1 MAMRENLIVLLVAC
15 FLVLTFQSPV
25 LADTV
30 LYDYDDLGRLILLY
44 QEDGYTIT
52 QIDYQYDD
60 VGNIMQH
67 DITTQTMDTDGDQ
80 MPDGWETLYGLN
92 PNDPGDANQDPDND
106 GLTNLEEYN
115 HNTDPTRRDTDGD
128 GFSDGDEV
136 RAGTDPLNIDDHPVS
151 VAAPAAGPVVLALI
165 CFVLAYLGYKG
176 QRNRSRSFIAALFLV
191 PALLI
196 PTLNAHADPLGPG
209 WFNPQGQLVSPA
221 DAKAYYDSLAA
232 RNNASKGI
240 VTRAI
245 NAIMDFLGL
254 STQGSEAIATP
265 SISEL
270 ARALKNDPTLI
281 YEYVR
286 NHVDYVPYYGSLK
299 GATLTYLDGAGNDFD
314 QASLMIALLRQS
326 GYTADYVYGQMTIP
340 AYGDPNQKDMQHWL
354 CTDADN
360 TVIEQVL
367 ADGGIPASQDGSS
380 WTVDRVWVQATI
392 NGSAYVFDPAFK
404 PYRMTQGINLQTAM
418 GYDRNT
424 LLSAAGGTTG
434 TNYIENLNETALR
447 NKMGEYTL
455 NLSDYIRNNYPNAHM
470 EEIVGGR
477 TIVSQHLTQLP
488 TSLGF
493 PTTQQYVWTD
503 IPDTYA
509 HTVRIQYGQ
518 IDQEMNIADLAGNRV
533 SLTHE
538 GTGTMGASS
547 LESTSGTTSPQKSSI
562 QSKGG
567 APVQVGN
574 IKFDLPGAI
583 TNKTMQ
589 SIKIDVEP
597 AGKMTSEPITGPQSD
612 TDSISPMALL
622 GTLNFGTIPPAD
634 YGPYSSD
641 RYCTVVNNSPYWR
654 NYSATLEDN
663 TSGAFSL
670 PNGDNGIEYFWLMD
684 YRSRQVYVRFSNTG
698 QAPGTKTAKL
708 TVRTYTIDDQH
719 ILLSTDHFNI
729 SGKVA
734 YPLNVSATPVFIPA
748 FMNEPQVGICRLTNN
763 GPLSLTINSMSIT
776 GTDAARFEFV
786 SGNGS
791 GTVQAGSYRDIQ
803 VRYKADIHGAHAAS
817 ITFNLTYDGLTYTTP
832 PADMLLGETKYKPN
846 VTGSNGFDFGSRY
859 LDNPADG
866 TCRFMNSGD
875 QNLSITAISITGADA
890 ARFQIV
896 SGGGAGALTPG
907 QYRDISVR
915 YLADT
920 PGTHSANV
928 QVTFTYDGASYPLD
942 LPLSGETGSTPA
954 PAATLWLDDTPLAQ
968 ETTPVSGADLDTL
981 TISINHP
988 YADQDGTY
996 CDQTVPYTLKRGATY
1011 AIVYDFGGSRMGRLL
1026 EKRQRQLQA
1035 YRETGYSDDSREV
1048 LTESLNVMG
1057 MNWMRDTALNDKLLA
1072 QISGS
1077 IITSHHRFGVVAQ
1090 ETGYY
1095 IDIKADASTINSMS
1109 GNDADRWACF
1119 KSLIFM
1125 HSALEHGV
1133 LEHLQ
1138 VNRPAASTVKLLQAN
1153 NSQGGKVYEANASN
1167 FGSIQPLLTDYT
1179 SQDLA
1184 AIQGIINNGYTVYL
1198 PQDGQISVLSGSGN
1212 WAGCGYIAQRFWTE
1226 DDISRGSVGMVI
1238 GGGYHGGYSVLQGLV
1253 DIFSLGYESALDLY
1267 SWVTDLKFLSSD
1279 PVDMYSG
1286 AWIYNSA
1293 DLVLN
1298 GGKGGL
1304 GLRRSY
1310 YSLNNNVKNTLGYGW
1325 SHNYNIYAEVHSSP
1339 ELGYGTR
1346 QPLDATAMTAASAVI
1361 LDIMNGDPDLKSW
1374 MTGSLIAKWGMDQL
1388 NDNAVSIHL
1397 ENDVLTYIK
1406 NPDGSYATPPGV
1418 TSKLVWDSDHYR
1430 VDERFSRTI
1439 LFNTTNQVSRITDAD
1454 GNQVNFT
1461 YASGVLTG
1469 VADGFGHSFTFNY
1482 TGDLLTSVS
1491 DSAGRNVIYG
1501 YDTDS
1506 NLITYTDPE
1515 NKVWTYGYDGSHR
1528 ILTLR
1533 NPLNITTV
1541 TNEYDSFGRVTTQT
1555 VPRQTGSATY
1565 NLYYSGY
1572 RNIEEDPLGNQT
1584 VYHYDEKKRLI
1595 AVEDALGD
1603 SRVMIHDGQNHVI
1616 ARTDPRGNT
1625 TSYEYDG
1632 DNNLT
1637 RTMDALSNP
1646 TLNTYDSQHRLT
1658 DVTDPLNHTVHHDY
1672 DSKHHPIR
1680 TTTYPSPGQ
1689 SIETSRTYHAN
1700 GLVNTATDGKGVVTT
1715 FTYDTY
1721 GNPATSRTGTHP
1733 AVNYGYDSI
1742 GRMTSLT
1749 DQVSSQ
1755 TSFTYD
1761 RRSLPL
1767 TRTDPLNK
1775 TSTNAYYND
1784 GTLHTATDRKG
1795 RTTTFTYT
1803 PTGKPNSITYQSGAS
1818 VSYTYDSRDNLTRMQ
1833 DSSGTTLYNYDA
1845 LNRLSSSTDPNGFS
1859 ISYDYDE
1866 AGNLIRL
1873 TYPGGRTVSY
1883 TYDELNR
1890 LETVRID
1897 WLGRTATYWYDN
1909 AGRLTNLTQFN
1920 ATAVIYTY
1928 DNADRL
1934 TGLDNREAIGGNA
1947 IASYFFTLDNNGN
1960 RIQSDQQTP
1969 LTLSAAASSTA
1980 YGYNAQKN
1988 RLLSEGSNSF
1998 GYDDEGQL
2006 ASGYST
2012 SYTFDDAH
2020 RLTAAGSAYQ
2030 FTYDG
2035 AGNRIRAVRSGVTT
2049 KYIYDASGN
2058 LLAEADGNNMIQ
2070 RYYIQGAGLLAVVT
2084 SANQLYCYHYD
2095 ATGNTV
2101 ALTDSSKAIVNK
2113 YAYTPFGTMSNTV
2126 ETIQQPFTFVGQ
2138 YGVVSE
2144 PGGFYYM
2151 RARYYDS
2158 NVGRFVSE
2166 DPKGFGGG
2174 DVNLFAYVGNSPI
2187 MFIDPLGLEL
2197 RVYNRPVA
2205 DAPLSWIGANH
2216 AFLYSTET
2224 GTWFGTAGSSGY
2236 GGQADERNVI
2246 NNGGAY
2252 NVVPNPNNIPEID
2265 VMNYMDQTR
2274 NSGIY
2279 IPGLRDCHSA
2289 VARTLSHFG
2298 LENSG
2303 APGGRLG
2310 IIPTQLGGS
2319 RK

>member
-1 MAMRENLIVLLVAC
+1 MRENLVVLVVVCLLA
-15 FLVLTFQSPV
+15 LTFQSPI

-60 VGNIMQH
+60 VGNIMQR

-115 HNTDPTRRDTDGD
+115 HNTDPTKRDTDGD

-151 VAAPAAGPVVLALI
+151 VAVPAAGPIGLALI
-165 CFVLAYLGYKG
+165 CFALACLGYKG
-176 QRNRSRSFIAALFLV
+176 KRNKSRPLVAALFLTAFLT
-191 PALLI
+191 PM
-196 PTLNAHADPLGPG
+196 LNAHAGPLGPG
-209 WFNPQGQLVSPA
+209 WFNPQGTLVSPA

-240 VTRAI
+240 VTRAV
-245 NAIMDFLGL
+245 NAVMDFIGL

-286 NHVDYVPYYGSLK
+286 NNVDYVPYYGSLK

-340 AYGDPNQKDMQHWL
+340 AYGDPGQKDMQHWL

-360 TVIEQVL
+360 AVIEQVL
-367 ADGGIPASQDGSS
+367 ADGGIPASQSGSN
-380 WTVDRVWVQATI
+380 WIVDRVWVQATI

-404 PYRMTQGINLQTAM
+404 PYQTTQGINLQTAM
-418 GYDRNT
+418 SYDRNT

-447 NKMGEYTL
+447 SKMGEYTL
-455 NLSDYIRNNYPNAHM
+455 NLSSYIRNNYPNAHM

-493 PTTQQYVWTD
+493 PTTQQYVWID
-503 IPDTYA
+503 IPDIYA
-509 HTVRIQYGQ
+509 HTVRIQHGQ
-518 IDQEMNIADLAGNRV
+518 IDQVMNIADLAGKRL
-533 SLTHE
+533 SLAYAS
-538 GTGTMGASS
+538 GTGSMGSSS
-547 LESTSGTTSPQKSSI
+547 LASTSGTASTQKSSI

-574 IKFDLPGAI
+574 VKFDLIGTN
-583 TNKTMQ
+583 TNKQTP
-589 SIKIDVEP
+589 SSKIDAKLADQVTNEFP
-597 AGKMTSEPITGPQSD
+597 NKQITSPTKDKGDI
-612 TDSISPMALL
+612 SIMDATSSTAD
-622 GTLNFGTIPPAD
+622 FGTILQTTDRERTFTITNND
-634 YGPYSSD
+634 YHDGLY
-641 RYCTVVNNSPYWR
+641 V
-654 NYSATLEDN
+654 ATLEDN
-663 TSGAFSL
+663 SSGAYSIISGGG
-670 PNGDNGIEYFWLMD
+670 PSIYKAYTSYNI
-684 YRSRQVYVRFSNTG
+684 VIRFSGSG
-698 QAPGTKTAKL
+698 QAPGTKTARLKISIVFGITSSTSYLDL
-708 TVRTYTIDDQH
+708 TGV
-719 ILLSTDHFNI
+719 
-729 SGKVA
+729 VA
-734 YPLNVSATPVFIPA
+734 YPLDVSATAMSVAA
-748 FMNEPQVGICRLTNN
+748 FMNEPQVGTCQLTNN
-763 GPLSLTINSMSIT
+763 GPVVLYINSMSIT
-776 GTDAARFEFV
+776 GTGAARFEFV

-791 GTVQAGSYRDIQ
+791 GSLAGGASRDIQ
-803 VRYKADIHGAHAAS
+803 VRYKADVHGAQTAD
-817 ITFNLTYDGLTYTTP
+817 ITFNLNYSGLTYGTTVHN
-832 PADMLLGETKYKPN
+832 MLQGEAKYKPN
-846 VTGSNGFDFGSRY
+846 VTGSNGFDFGSCY
-859 LDNPADG
+859 LNAFADG

-875 QNLSITAISITGADA
+875 QNLSITAISITGTDA

-896 SGGGAGALTPG
+896 SDGGAGTLTPG

-988 YADQDGTY
+988 YADQNGTY
-996 CDQTVPYTLKRGATY
+996 CDQTVSYRLKRGSTY

-1026 EKRQRQLQA
+1026 EKRQRQLQT

-1077 IITSHHRFGVVAQ
+1077 IITSHHRFGIVAQ

-1095 IDIKADASTINSMS
+1095 IDIKADASTINSIN

-1133 LEHLQ
+1133 LEELQ
-1138 VNRPAASTVKLLQAN
+1138 VNRPAASTVKLLQTN
-1153 NSQGGKVYEANASN
+1153 NSQGGRVYEANASN

-1179 SQDLA
+1179 SRDIA
-1184 AIQGIINNGYTVYL
+1184 DIQGIINNGYTVYL
-1198 PQDGQISVLSGSGN
+1198 PQNGQISVLSGSGN
-1212 WAGCGYIAQRFWTE
+1212 WSGCGYIAQKFWTE
-1226 DDISRGSVGMVI
+1226 NDISRGSVGMVI
-1238 GGGYHGGYSVLQGLV
+1238 GGGYHGGYSVLQGLM

-1286 AWIYNSA
+1286 AWIYNNA

-1298 GGKGGL
+1298 GGMGGL
-1304 GLRRSY
+1304 ELKRSY
-1310 YSLNNNVKNTLGYGW
+1310 YSLNNNIKNMLGYGW

-1346 QPLDATAMTAASAVI
+1346 QPLDATAMTAASTVI
-1361 LDIMNGDPDLKSW
+1361 LDIMNGSPDLKSW

-1388 NDNAVSIHL
+1388 DDNAVSIHL

-1406 NPDGSYATPPGV
+1406 NPDGSFATPPGV

-1439 LFNTTNQVSRITDAD
+1439 LFNTAKQVSRITDAD

-1461 YASGVLTG
+1461 YSSGILTG
-1469 VADGFGHSFTFNY
+1469 VADGFGHSLTFNY
-1482 TGDLLTSVS
+1482 TGNLLTSVS

-1515 NKVWTYGYDGSHR
+1515 NKVWTYGYEGSHR
-1528 ILTLR
+1528 ILTLK

-1541 TNEYDSFGRVTTQT
+1541 TNEYDSLGRVKTQT
-1555 VPRQTGSATY
+1555 VPRQAGSATY

-1572 RNIEEDPLGNQT
+1572 RNIEEDPSGNQT
-1584 VYHYDEKKRLI
+1584 VYFYDEHKRLI
-1595 AVEDALGD
+1595 ALQDALGD

-1632 DNNLT
+1632 NNNLT

-1646 TLNTYDSQHRLT
+1646 TINTYDSQYRLT

-1672 DSKHHPIR
+1672 DSKHHPIK
-1680 TTTYPSPGQ
+1680 TTTYPSSGQ
-1689 SIETSRTYHAN
+1689 SIVTSKTYYTN
-1700 GLVNTATDGKGVVTT
+1700 GLVNTSKDGKGTVTT
-1715 FTYDTY
+1715 LTYDTY
-1721 GNPATSRTGTHP
+1721 GTPDTSVTGAHL
-1733 AVNYGYDSI
+1733 AINYDFDAA
-1742 GRMTSLT
+1742 GRMTALT
-1749 DQVSSQ
+1749 DQVGSR

-1761 RRSLPL
+1761 KRSLLL

-1775 TSTNAYYND
+1775 TSTNTYYND

-1803 PTGKPNSITYQSGAS
+1803 PTGKPATITYQGGAS
-1818 VSYTYDSRDNLTRMQ
+1818 VSYTYDSRDNMTRMQ
-1833 DSSGTTLYNYDA
+1833 DSSGTTMYTYDA

-1859 ISYDYDE
+1859 LWYTYDE

-1920 ATAVIYTY
+1920 ATAVIYSY

-1934 TGLDNREAIGGNA
+1934 TGLDNRVAIGGNA
-1947 IASYFFTLDNNGN
+1947 IATYAFTLDDNGN

-1969 LTLSAAASSTA
+1969 VSLSTTTSSTNYA
-1980 YGYNAQKN
+1980 YNEKKN
-1988 RLLSEGSNSF
+1988 RLLSAGSTTF

-2006 ASGYST
+2006 ASGYSP

-2020 RLTAAGSAYQ
+2020 RLTAIGSAYQ

-2049 KYIYDASGN
+2049 KYIYDATGN
-2058 LLAEADGNNMIQ
+2058 LLAEADGNNVIQ
-2070 RYYIQGAGLLAVVT
+2070 KYYIHGAGLLAVVT
-2084 SANQLYCYHYD
+2084 SSNQLYCYHYD

-2101 ALTDSSKAIVNK
+2101 ALTDASKTTVNK
-2113 YAYTPFGTMSNTV
+2113 YGYTPFGTISNNSV
-2126 ETIQQPFTFVGQ
+2126 EAIFQPFTFVGQ

-2151 RARYYDS
+2151 RARYYDP
-2158 NVGRFVSE
+2158 NVGRFISE
-2166 DPKGFGGG
+2166 DPKDFDGG
-2174 DVNLFAYVGNSPI
+2174 DVNLFAYVQNNPI
-2187 MFIDPLGLEL
+2187 NKIDPLGLRPLTDCEKGYLSPYIPQRDLDKADVHIGEMPWYAPSWAAGITWGNDIYIRDPDQTFTSPSGMSLLGHEL
-2197 RVYNRPVA
+2197 VHVGQYAEDMTV
-2205 DAPLSWIGANH
+2205 LSYLWASRNGYDNNPYEVEAYKLQDKIKSD
-2216 AFLYSTET
+2216 LTLK
-2224 GTWFGTAGSSGY
+2224 Y
-2236 GGQADERNVI
+2236 GGSL
-2246 NNGGAY
+2246 
-2252 NVVPNPNNIPEID
+2252 PC
-2265 VMNYMDQTR
+2265 T
-2274 NSGIY
+2274 
-2279 IPGLRDCHSA
+2279 
-2289 VARTLSHFG
+2289 
-2298 LENSG
+2298 
-2303 APGGRLG
+2303 
-2310 IIPTQLGGS
+2310 
-2319 RK
+2319 K